1 MAGKKTNSA
10 SRTTKN
16 SKSSRS
22 KTSSN
27 SKKSTARKNTTRKS
41 TANSRGKSSGKSTN
55 TTRNKKQTKTNI
67 SDRVVTQKG
76 NVFEEMDANQIKK
89 LKEMVL
95 WASILIGLLI
105 FVGNIGYGGAIG
117 GAISGFFFG
126 IFGLLAYIIPI
137 IIVITAFFVVA
148 NWGNSRASRRLGF
161 ALLITCCSC
170 LTLELLTHE
179 AEYIE
184 PTLAFSYGY
193 ENKSGGGFI
202 GALFAGLLIRGF
214 GLIGAYIID
223 IIALI
228 ISFVAFSGVSLL
240 QNKAYNKKARRRRRN
255 DANEAREARLDRIQR
270 DRDAQEAQMK
280 RSAEGDVPRRQR
292 KISGVA
298 FDTSI
303 AENVPSMDGNNDD
316 LNELTAGMNDVE
328 IADVNRVPLKSKG
341 RKSRSVIK
349 DATASNSATS
359 SSAASNSTASG
370 SAASS
375 NTCYAANGSANSSAN
390 ATGGN
395 RNATNDAPRR
405 TVNVPSNDTS
415 SKTREINDDIVNT
428 HEVKTRRHQKTAES
442 QAEVAASTKAVD
454 SEIASISKNQ
464 KGNYKKPSL
473 ALLHKS
479 TDNGS
484 GMTADK
490 VNETADKLERTLK
503 NFGINAVVE
512 NATCGPAVTRYEI
525 KPEDGVRVNR
535 ITNLADDIKLN
546 LAVSDIRIEAP
557 IPGKAAVGIEVPNDK
572 RAVVSFEEIINSK
585 EFKNAESKVTFAVG
599 KDIAGNIITANIAK
613 MPHLL
618 IAGTTGSGKSVL
630 TNSIIMSILYKANPD
645 EVKFIMVDPKVVE
658 FSIYNGI
665 PHLLLPVVTD
675 PKKAAGA
682 LNWAVNEMDRR
693 YQCFANAGARDIKS
707 FNDKVAK
714 NGGKL
719 DLPINNQGDTE
730 EVGRMPEIVIIVDE
744 LADLMMAAAKE
755 VEESIC
761 RLAQKAR
768 AAGMYMILA
777 TQRPSVDVVT
787 GLIKANMPSRIALS
801 VNSGIDSRTII
812 DMTGAE
818 NLLGNGDMLYY
829 PQSLTKPIRV
839 QGAFV
844 RTEEIQNVVD
854 EIKNTNNET
863 EYDENIIKAI
873 EAGGSAGSNA
883 TSIDGGAGGFDDDQD
898 QYFAEAGRLIIG
910 KQKGSIG
917 MLQRNFRIGFNRAAR
932 IMDQLEEAGVVGPEL
947 GTKPRTVLMTATEFE
962 QYLNPNFVPDTED
975 DTVGIGSEA
984 EYPISEDIN

>member
-1 MAGKKTNSA
+1 MAGKKTNTA

-16 SKSSRS
+16 SNSSRS

-41 TANSRGKSSGKSTN
+41 AANSRGKSSGKSTN
-55 TTRNKKQTKTNI
+55 TARNKKQTKTNI

-105 FVGNIGYGGAIG
+105 FVGNIGYGGVIG

-148 NWGNSRASRRLGF
+148 NWGNSKASRRLGF

-170 LTLELLTHE
+170 LTLELVTHE

-240 QNKAYNKKARRRRRN
+240 QNKAYSKKARRRRRN

-270 DRDAQEAQMK
+270 DRDTQEAQMK
-280 RSAEGDVPRRQR
+280 RAAEGDVPRRQR
-292 KISGVA
+292 IISGVA

-303 AENVPSMDGNNDD
+303 AENVPSMDVNNDD

-341 RKSRSVIK
+341 RKSRSIIK
-349 DATASNSATS
+349 DATASNSS
-359 SSAASNSTASG
+359 ASNSAASG
-370 SAASS
+370 SAVS
-375 NTCYAANGSANSSAN
+375 
-390 ATGGN
+390 
-395 RNATNDAPRR
+395 
-405 TVNVPSNDTS
+405 SNDTS
-415 SKTREINDDIVNT
+415 SKTSEINDDIVNT
-428 HEVKTRRHQKTAES
+428 HEVKTRRPQKTAES

-473 ALLHKS
+473 SLLHKS
-479 TDNGS
+479 DDNGS

-630 TNSIIMSILYKANPD
+630 TNSIIMSILYKADPD

-768 AAGMYMILA
+768 AAGMYMVLA

-844 RTEEIQNVVD
+844 RTEEIQRVVD

-873 EAGGSAGSNA
+873 EAGGSTGSNA

-898 QYFAEAGRLIIG
+898 QYFAEAGRLIIS

-932 IMDQLEEAGVVGPEL
+932 IMDQLEGAGVVGPEL

-984 EYPISEDIN
+984 EYPISEDID

>member
-1 MAGKKTNSA
+1 MS
-10 SRTTKN
+10 
-16 SKSSRS
+16 
-22 KTSSN
+22 
-27 SKKSTARKNTTRKS
+27 
-41 TANSRGKSSGKSTN
+41 
-55 TTRNKKQTKTNI
+55 
-67 SDRVVTQKG
+67 
-76 NVFEEMDANQIKK
+76 
-89 LKEMVL
+89 
-95 WASILIGLLI
+95 
-105 FVGNIGYGGAIG
+105 
-117 GAISGFFFG
+117 
-126 IFGLLAYIIPI
+126 
-137 IIVITAFFVVA
+137 
-148 NWGNSRASRRLGF
+148 
-161 ALLITCCSC
+161 
-170 LTLELLTHE
+170 
-179 AEYIE
+179 
-184 PTLAFSYGY
+184 
-193 ENKSGGGFI
+193 
-202 GALFAGLLIRGF
+202 
-214 GLIGAYIID
+214 
-223 IIALI
+223 
-228 ISFVAFSGVSLL
+228 
-240 QNKAYNKKARRRRRN
+240 
-255 DANEAREARLDRIQR
+255 
-270 DRDAQEAQMK
+270 
-280 RSAEGDVPRRQR
+280 
-292 KISGVA
+292 
-298 FDTSI
+298 
-303 AENVPSMDGNNDD
+303 
-316 LNELTAGMNDVE
+316 
-328 IADVNRVPLKSKG
+328 
-341 RKSRSVIK
+341 
-349 DATASNSATS
+349 
-359 SSAASNSTASG
+359 
-370 SAASS
+370 
-375 NTCYAANGSANSSAN
+375 
-390 ATGGN
+390 
-395 RNATNDAPRR
+395 
-405 TVNVPSNDTS
+405 
-415 SKTREINDDIVNT
+415 
-428 HEVKTRRHQKTAES
+428 
-442 QAEVAASTKAVD
+442 
-454 SEIASISKNQ
+454 
-464 KGNYKKPSL
+464 
-473 ALLHKS
+473 LLHKS
-479 TDNGS
+479 DDNGS

-630 TNSIIMSILYKANPD
+630 TNSIIMSILYKADPD

-768 AAGMYMILA
+768 AAGMYMVLA

-873 EAGGSAGSNA
+873 EAGGSTGSNA

-898 QYFAEAGRLIIG
+898 QYFAEAGRLIIS

-932 IMDQLEEAGVVGPEL
+932 IMDQLEGAGVVGPEL

-984 EYPISEDIN
+984 EYPISEDID

>member
-1 MAGKKTNSA
+1 MAGKKTNTA

-41 TANSRGKSSGKSTN
+41 TTNSRGKSSGKSTN
-55 TTRNKKQTKTNI
+55 TARNKKQTKTNI

-240 QNKAYNKKARRRRRN
+240 QNKAYSKKARRRRRN

-280 RSAEGDVPRRQR
+280 RAAEGDVPRRQR

-316 LNELTAGMNDVE
+316 LNELTVGMNDVE

-349 DATASNSATS
+349 DATASNSAVSNSAASNTATSNTAAS

-370 SAASS
+370 AAVSS
-375 NTCYAANGSANSSAN
+375 RKVETNTN
-390 ATGGN
+390 
-395 RNATNDAPRR
+395 P
-405 TVNVPSNDTS
+405 V
-415 SKTREINDDIVNT
+415 DDIVNT
-428 HEVKTRRHQKTAES
+428 HEVKTRRPQKTAES

-473 ALLHKS
+473 SLLHKS
-479 TDNGS
+479 NDNGS

-630 TNSIIMSILYKANPD
+630 TNSIIMSILYKADPD

-873 EAGGSAGSNA
+873 EAGGSTGSNA

-932 IMDQLEEAGVVGPEL
+932 IMDQLEGAGVVGPEL
-947 GTKPRTVLMTATEFE
+947 GTKPRTVLMSATEFE

-984 EYPISEDIN
+984 EYPISEDID

>member
-1 MAGKKTNSA
+1 MAGKKNSTA

-16 SKSSRS
+16 SKLSRA

-27 SKKSTARKNTTRKS
+27 SKKSTSGKTSTRKTS
-41 TANSRGKSSGKSTN
+41 TNSRGKNTN
-55 TTRNKKQTKTNI
+55 RTTSTRNKSQNKTNI
-67 SDRVVTQKG
+67 SNKVVAQNG
-76 NVFEEMDANQIKK
+76 NVFQELDSDQIKK

-105 FVGNIGYGGAIG
+105 FVGNLGYGGVVG

-126 IFGLLAYIIPI
+126 VFGLLAYVIPI

-148 NWGNSRASRRLGF
+148 NWGNSRAARRLGF

-170 LTLELLTHE
+170 LTLELLAHE
-179 AEYIE
+179 ADFVK
-184 PTLAFSYGY
+184 PTMAYLYGY
-193 ENKSGGGFI
+193 ENKIGGGFV
-202 GALFAGLLIRGF
+202 GALLAGLLIRGF

-228 ISFVAFSGVSLL
+228 ISFVAFSGVSIL
-240 QNKAYNKKARRRRRN
+240 QNKAYGKKARRRRHN

-270 DRDAQEAQMK
+270 DRDTQEAQMK
-280 RSAEGDVPRRQR
+280 RAAEGDIPRRQR

-303 AENVPSMDGNNDD
+303 AENVPAMDGSDDD

-328 IADVNRVPLKSKG
+328 IADVNRVSLKSKG

-349 DATASNSATS
+349 EAAVSDTS
-359 SSAASNSTASG
+359 SISKAAEATTTNKTVSAPSDV
-370 SAASS
+370 
-375 NTCYAANGSANSSAN
+375 
-390 ATGGN
+390 ATRRKVN
-395 RNATNDAPRR
+395 IPANDAPVR
-405 TVNVPSNDTS
+405 TEAV
-415 SKTREINDDIVNT
+415 NDDIVNT
-428 HEVKTRRHQKTAES
+428 HEVKTRRPQKTAES

-454 SEIASISKNQ
+454 KEIASISKNQ
-464 KGNYKKPSL
+464 KGNYKKPSM

-479 TDNGS
+479 ADNGS
-484 GMTADK
+484 GMTAEK

-585 EFKNAESKVTFAVG
+585 EFQNAESKVTFAVG

-630 TNSIIMSILYKANPD
+630 TNSIIMSILYKADPE

-707 FNDKVAK
+707 FNDKVAR

-854 EIKNTNNET
+854 EIKNTNNEI

-873 EAGGSAGSNA
+873 EAGGASGTGA
-883 TSIDGGAGGFDDDQD
+883 TAIDGGAGGFDDDQD
-898 QYFAEAGRLIIG
+898 QYFAEAGRLIIS

-932 IMDQLEEAGVVGPEL
+932 IMDQLEGAGVVGPEL

-962 QYLNPNFVPDTED
+962 MYLNPNFVPDAGD
-975 DTVGIGSEA
+975 DAVGIGSEA
-984 EYPISEDIN
+984 EYPISEDID